1 VENVEGIESTIIG
14 FEGESPFYRL
24 GSISIEEI
32 EAVIGVLKYKYT
44 KEKHQLLLVCFQNIM
59 HPKLKLFYQKL
70 LLKI

>member
-1 VENVEGIESTIIG
+1 VENGIESTIIG
-14 FEGESPFYRL
+14 FEEESCFID

-32 EAVIGVLKYKYT
+32 EAVCVLKIQIHKG
-44 KEKHQLLLVCFQNIM
+44 EAPLLLVCFQNIM